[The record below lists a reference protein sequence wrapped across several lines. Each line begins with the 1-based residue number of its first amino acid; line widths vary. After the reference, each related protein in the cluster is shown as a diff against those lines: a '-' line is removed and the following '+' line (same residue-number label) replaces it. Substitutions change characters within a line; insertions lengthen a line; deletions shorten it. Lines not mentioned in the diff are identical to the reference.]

1 MQNQVLRGAHGQV
14 GHNKLVKMDYVKQPY
29 VQQGI
34 GKEDFAREYMY
45 KPYVEE
51 KKLGK
56 VIRDA
61 TITVD
66 AIAVGIIE
74 EDITIQAEDRR
85 WSRLKTSCL
94 PLP

>member
-1 MQNQVLRGAHGQV
+1 MQEQVLRGAHGQV

-34 GKEDFAREYMY
+34 GKEDFARESMY

-56 VIRDA
+56 VIRNA

-66 AIAVGIIE
+66 A
-74 EDITIQAEDRR
+74 
-85 WSRLKTSCL
+85 SRLRIVVSQDLFATVRNILIIKWYLASKF
-94 PLP
+94 